1 MAQAKIGELV
11 IVSGNATKDAEYKTV
26 GEKQTS
32 VCSFSLAVGKTK
44 DGSTAFANCKAWHS
58 LAKLASH
65 ISKGDAVCVIGKLE
79 SREYNG
85 KTYTDLVAD
94 WLNIAWAAQTTAADQ
109 GQKPQPPVV
118 NPYEDDTGFEQGEL
132 PF

>member
-1 MAQAKIGELV
+1 MAQTKIGETV
-11 IVSGNATKDAEYKTV
+11 IVAGNATRDSEYKTV
-26 GEKQTS
+26 GDKQS
-32 VCSFSLAVGKTK
+32 PVCSFSLAVGKNK

-94 WLNIAWAAQTTAADQ
+94 WLNIAWAAQTTASDS
-109 GQKPQPPVV
+109 GIKPEPPTFKEA
-118 NPYEDDTGFEQGEL
+118 EDAEPGEL